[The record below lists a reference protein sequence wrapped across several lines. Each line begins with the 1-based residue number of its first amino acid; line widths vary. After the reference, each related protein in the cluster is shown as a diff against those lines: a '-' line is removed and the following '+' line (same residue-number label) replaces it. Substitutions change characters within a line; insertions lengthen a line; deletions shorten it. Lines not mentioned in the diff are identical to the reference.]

1 MGLFKKLLHR
11 HIWRRLRK
19 EYNYWDYSRGQYVTV
34 YRCQCRICNK
44 IDYLSFKGKELLN

>member
-1 MGLFKKLLHR
+1 MKILRKLLHR
-11 HIWRRLRK
+11 HIWRRIRK
-19 EYNYWDYSRGQYVTV
+19 EYRCWDYSRGCYVTV

>member
-19 EYNYWDYSRGQYVTV
+19 EYTCWDYSRGQYVTV
-34 YRCQCRICNK
+34 YRCQCRGCNK
-44 IDYLSFKGKELLN
+44 IEYLPFNGKELLN